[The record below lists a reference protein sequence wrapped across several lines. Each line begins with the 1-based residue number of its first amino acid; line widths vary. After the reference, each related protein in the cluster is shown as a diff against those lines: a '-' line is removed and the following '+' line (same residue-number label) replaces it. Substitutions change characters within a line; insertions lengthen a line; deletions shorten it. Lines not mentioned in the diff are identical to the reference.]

1 MCIKFKW
8 IICSFNL
15 GKIINSKNISKSYR
29 FHIEKL
35 QLELRRKWEDMTIV
49 LITAVLLVLMY
60 GLYVAAYI
68 SENVVDDS
76 I

>member
-1 MCIKFKW
+1 
-8 IICSFNL
+8 
-15 GKIINSKNISKSYR
+15 
-29 FHIEKL
+29 
-35 QLELRRKWEDMTIV
+35 MTIV

-76 I
+76 IQ

>member
-1 MCIKFKW
+1 
-8 IICSFNL
+8 
-15 GKIINSKNISKSYR
+15 
-29 FHIEKL
+29 
-35 QLELRRKWEDMTIV
+35 MTIV

>member
-1 MCIKFKW
+1 
-8 IICSFNL
+8 
-15 GKIINSKNISKSYR
+15 
-29 FHIEKL
+29 
-35 QLELRRKWEDMTIV
+35 MTIV

-68 SENVVDDS
+68 SENVVEDS

>member
-1 MCIKFKW
+1 
-8 IICSFNL
+8 
-15 GKIINSKNISKSYR
+15 
-29 FHIEKL
+29 
-35 QLELRRKWEDMTIV
+35 MTIV

-68 SENVVDDS
+68 SENLVDDS